1 MSSLSKEAVLVHE
14 ALVARGLE
22 TPMRAPVQ
30 EIDNETRKRLIT
42 GHMTEIMQLLNL
54 DLSDDSLMETPH
66 RIAKMYVD
74 EIFSGLD
81 YSRFPKITVIENK
94 MKVDEMVTVRDITLT
109 STCEH
114 HFVTIDG
121 KATVAYIPKD
131 SVIGLSKI
139 NRIVQFF
146 AQRPQV
152 QERLTQQILIALQT
166 LLGTNNVAV
175 SIDAVHYCVKAR
187 GIRDATS
194 ATTTTSL
201 GGLFKSSQNTR
212 RGIPA
217 RSTSP
222 QLKRSRVHGEK
233 CHAGLCPR
241 RRHPR
246 YPASQ
251 YQRLRLAEGRL
262 SQSRTGQEA
271 RPLAMPRT
279 GAPRPAGAGEVSHP
293 VRAAV
298 WRRSSAIAS
307 AREAL
312 DPVAADAA
320 GAARFHS
327 RSFFSGMA
335 IFCWPMP
342 WWGW

>member
-1 MSSLSKEAVLVHE
+1 MSSLSKEAALVHE

-22 TPMRAPVQ
+22 TPLRPPVQ
-30 EIDNETRKRLIT
+30 ELDNDTRKSLIA

-74 EIFSGLD
+74 EIFSGPD
-81 YSRFPKITVIENK
+81 YANFPKITVIENK

-131 SVIGLSKI
+131 TVIGLSKI

-152 QERLTQQILIALQT
+152 QERLTQQILTALQT

-187 GIRDATS
+187 GVRDATS

-212 RGIPA
+212 RVPA
-217 RSTSP
+217 RRASP
-222 QLKRSRVHGEK
+222 QLIRQGRDHGAKR
-233 CHAGLCPR
+233 HARFCSR
-241 RRHPR
+241 RRHSR
-246 YPASQ
+246 YPAAE
-251 YQRLRLAEGRL
+251 YQRLRSAEGRL
-262 SQSRTGQEA
+262 SESC
-271 RPLAMPRT
+271 
-279 GAPRPAGAGEVSHP
+279 V
-293 VRAAV
+293 V
-298 WRRSSAIAS
+298 WRHHAQRRPDVGNPRS
-307 AREAL
+307 L
-312 DPVAADAA
+312 CT
-320 GAARFHS
+320 G
-327 RSFFSGMA
+327 
-335 IFCWPMP
+335 
-342 WWGW
+342 